1 MLRWLAAGLVVM
13 GVLAGAVLPG
23 GGRGAAGQ
31 GRASVPSGFPHPS
44 RVAVMVL
51 ENRSYRR
58 VIGSPNAP
66 YLNRLARS
74 GALATRY
81 FAITH
86 PSLPNYMALTT
97 GTTGEIKGNCSRC
110 DTHLPSLVNQLGS
123 RHISWGAYFESIPRN
138 AAASVT
144 RAGRYNKHYNPFVYT
159 ERVSDNPRARARVR
173 GFGRLRRDLAHHR
186 LPRFS
191 WIAPNVRH
199 DGHNHSL
206 RKADAFAAR
215 TVPKLL
221 RALGPHGVLY
231 LTWDEGNRSDGA
243 GAGGSAAGGHVA
255 LIAAGGAARR
265 GATTAVPANH
275 YALLRTIEA
284 NFGLPA
290 LGKAGATSTPLLG
303 GLLKS

>member
-1 MLRWLAAGLVVM
+1 MLRRLAAGLVVI
-13 GVLAGAVLPG
+13 GVVGVAVMPG
-23 GGRGAAGQ
+23 GRGGAAGQ
-31 GRASVPSGFPHPS
+31 GRAVVPAGFPRPS

-51 ENRSYRR
+51 ENRSYDR

-66 YLNRLARS
+66 YLNKLARR

-81 FAITH
+81 FAISH
-86 PSLPNYMALTT
+86 PSLPNYIALTT
-97 GTTGEIKGNCSRC
+97 GTTGEITRNCSSC
-110 DTHLPSLVNQLGS
+110 DTERQSLVNQLDS
-123 RHISWGAYFESIPRN
+123 RHISWRAYFESIPRN
-138 AAASVT
+138 AAVSVT

-159 ERVSDNPRARARVR
+159 ESVSDHPRARARVG
-173 GFGRLRRDLAHHR
+173 GFGRLRRDLAQRR

-206 RKADAFAAR
+206 RKADRFAAR
-215 TVPKLL
+215 TVPKVL
-221 RALGPHGVLY
+221 RALGPNGVLY
-231 LTWDEGNRSDGA
+231 LTWDEGNRSDRA
-243 GAGGSAAGGHVA
+243 GAGPSPGGGHIA

-265 GATTAVPANH
+265 GATAPVSANH

-290 LGKAGATSTPLLG
+290 LGKAGSSSTPLLG
-303 GLLKS
+303 SLLKH